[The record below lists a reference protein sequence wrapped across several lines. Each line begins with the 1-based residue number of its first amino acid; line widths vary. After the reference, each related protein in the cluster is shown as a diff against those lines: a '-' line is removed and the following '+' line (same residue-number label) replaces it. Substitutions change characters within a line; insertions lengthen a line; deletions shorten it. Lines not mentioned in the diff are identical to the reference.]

1 MADPERPG
9 AQEWVPARIPANDA
23 GIRELEHAAQDC
35 RGCELWA
42 KATQL
47 VFSSGDATAP
57 LMLVGEQPG
66 DREDREGVPFVG
78 PAGLLLEEALASAG
92 IDRGSVYLTNAVKH
106 FRFSEAPRGKR
117 RIHATP
123 EVGHI
128 TACHPWLQSEMAIV
142 HPEVVVCLGATAGR
156 SVLGRPVRIGAERGA
171 VLADRVGDSLVLITA
186 HPSAVLRLRGKDGFD
201 AAFDQ
206 LVADLAS
213 AKSALH

>member
-1 MADPERPG
+1 MVDPKRPG
-9 AQEWVPARIPANDA
+9 ADQWVPERLVAGPA
-23 GIRELEHAAQDC
+23 GIGELEHAAQDC

-156 SVLGRPVRIGAERGA
+156 SVLGRPVRIGSERGA

-201 AAFDQ
+201 EAFDQ